1 MFFSLTDKTIEL
13 LTNSQIIPKSMI
25 QKICTTIWITY
36 DSLRKLS
43 LFSEEA
49 SNYFIVLQFLSKSP
63 SINIRQECRQNTNI
77 LINIH
82 HLKVCVIILNIIVL
96 YCHIFYIIE

>member
-1 MFFSLTDKTIEL
+1 MV
-13 LTNSQIIPKSMI
+13 

-43 LFSEEA
+43 LFSEEV
-49 SNYFIVLQFLSKSP
+49 SKYFIVLQFLAKSP
-63 SINIRQECRQNTNI
+63 SINIRQECRQSTNI

-82 HLKVCVIILNIIVL
+82 HLKVCVVIFNIMVKIL
-96 YCHIFYIIE
+96 YCYIFYIIE